1 MGYMLSPDLKDNID
15 SLARV
20 VVDSRAT
27 GAFTGAG
34 ISTES
39 GIPDFRG
46 PQGTWKKMRPID
58 FSDFIG
64 SAAARQE
71 YWRRSVKS
79 YPMMRD
85 ARPNE
90 GHRALASLHD
100 SGHLQTVITQNIDGL
115 HQKAG
120 IPDERV
126 IELHGT
132 NRSIS
137 CLECGCVFSWEEI
150 LPSFDD
156 LKAPQPPRCSC
167 GGWLKPATISFGQ
180 AMPVEKTQLAF
191 AVAASMDVMLVV
203 GSSLLVHPAASVP
216 VETSRNG
223 GQVAII
229 NAEPT
234 VQDDQAQF
242 VLSGQAGE
250 ILTALVAA
258 VSAIGSA

>member
-1 MGYMLSPDLKDNID
+1 MLSPDLKHNID
-15 SLARV
+15 SLARAIME
-20 VVDSRAT
+20 SRAT

-46 PQGTWKKMRPID
+46 PQGTWKKIRPID
-58 FSDFIG
+58 YSDFVG

-71 YWRRSVKS
+71 YWRRSLRS

-85 ARPNE
+85 AQPNE
-90 GHRALASLHD
+90 GHRALASLYD
-100 SGHLQTVITQNIDGL
+100 TGRLQTVITQNIDGL

-137 CLECGCVFSWEEI
+137 CLACGKVYSWEET

-156 LKAPQPPRCSC
+156 LEAPNPPRCGC

-180 AMPVEKTQLAF
+180 AMPAEKTKLAF
-191 AVAASMDVMLVV
+191 AVAASMDVMLVI
-203 GSSLLVHPAASVP
+203 GSSLLVYPAAGVP
-216 VETSRNG
+216 VETGRNG

-242 VLSGQAGE
+242 VLLGQAGE
-250 ILTALVAA
+250 ILTALAAA
-258 VSAIGSA
+258 VSAMGRD